1 MIILRRRDARSA
13 IEDRMLT
20 SDLFAQG
27 FAVADIRLTDE
38 QCDHLAAAI
47 PSLSASHGVVR
58 GLIQHPAVVQ
68 LLLHKQFGGYL
79 WSVVGR
85 DLVAVKATLFDKMV
99 ALNWRAQWHQD
110 RVIAIRERMQISGYG
125 SWSMK
130 AGVQHAEPPAAV
142 LQQMLAVRIYL
153 DHSDTEN
160 GPLRVI
166 PGSHVFGKLSD
177 EDLQNRVAD
186 SRSIEVH
193 VAKGGLLLMHPLL
206 IHSTSE
212 SHTTEHRRV
221 LHVELAPAE
230 AISPLQWHT
239 MLHLQRAA

>member
-1 MIILRRRDARSA
+1 
-13 IEDRMLT
+13 MLA
-20 SDLFAQG
+20 SDLFAHG

-47 PSLSASHGVVR
+47 PALNAAGHGGVR

-99 ALNWRAQWHQD
+99 TLNWRVQWHQD
-110 RVIAIRERMQISGYG
+110 RVIAIRERMQIPGYG
-125 SWSMK
+125 SWSVK
-130 AGVQHAEPPAAV
+130 GGVQHADPPVAV

-153 DHSDTEN
+153 DHSDSGN

-186 SRSIEVH
+186 SKSIEVH
-193 VAKGGLLLMHPLL
+193 VAKGGVLLMYPLL
-206 IHSTSE
+206 IHSSSE
-212 SHTTEHRRV
+212 SQATGHRRV

>member
-1 MIILRRRDARSA
+1 
-13 IEDRMLT
+13 MLVQQ
-20 SDLFAQG
+20 SRQNAGDLFAHG

-47 PSLSASHGVVR
+47 PTLSAGHGGVR

-79 WSVVGR
+79 WSVMGR

-99 ALNWRAQWHQD
+99 PLNWRVQWHQD
-110 RVIAIRERMQISGYG
+110 RVIAIRERMQIPGYG
-125 SWSMK
+125 SWSVK
-130 AGVQHAEPPAAV
+130 AGVQHADPPVAV

-153 DHSDTEN
+153 DHSDAEN
-160 GPLRVI
+160 GPLCVI
-166 PGSHVFGKLSD
+166 PGSHLLGKLSD
-177 EDLQNRVAD
+177 DDLQNRVAD
-186 SRSIEVH
+186 SKSIEIH

-206 IHSTSE
+206 IHSSSE
-212 SHTTEHRRV
+212 SRTTEHRRV

-239 MLHLQRAA
+239 MLPLRRAA